1 MAEDK
6 RSLLQRFIIW
16 REKNIKEKQF
26 ILILSFLVGI
36 FTAFAALILKVI
48 IHWIQNFLTDN
59 FNATEANYLYL
70 VYPVV
75 GIFLTGLFV
84 RYVVKDV
91 MVLPKSYTPS
101 RGGRDASN
109 GITLGRPS

>member
-1 MAEDK
+1 MA
-6 RSLLQRFIIW
+6 R
-16 REKNIKEKQF
+16 KEYQGKAVHTDSQ
-26 ILILSFLVGI
+26 FLVGI

-84 RYVVKDV
+84 RYVVKDDISHGV
-91 MVLPKSYTPS
+91 TKSYTPS

>member
-16 REKNIKEKQF
+16 REKNIKEKRF

-48 IHWIQNFLTDN
+48 DTLD
-59 FNATEANYLYL
+59 TE
-70 VYPVV
+70 
-75 GIFLTGLFV
+75 
-84 RYVVKDV
+84 
-91 MVLPKSYTPS
+91 LPD
-101 RGGRDASN
+101 G
-109 GITLGRPS
+109 

>member
-16 REKNIKEKQF
+16 REKNIKEKRF

-84 RYVVKDV
+84 RYVVRRHQSWCYQNPIRH
-91 MVLPKSYTPS
+91 LAAAGTHQT
-101 RGGRDASN
+101 A
-109 GITLGRPS
+109 